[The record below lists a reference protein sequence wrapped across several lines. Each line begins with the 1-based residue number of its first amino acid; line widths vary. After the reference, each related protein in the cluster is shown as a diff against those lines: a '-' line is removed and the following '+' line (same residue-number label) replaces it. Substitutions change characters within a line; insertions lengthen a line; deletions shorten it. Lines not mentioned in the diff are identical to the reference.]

1 MNRFGLD
8 YKSIASNYAKLRV
21 VTGYFIIMIKKF
33 RFILH
38 CFLLRKYSNELHIQG
53 RGLCAT
59 IAKLLGKSTANIC
72 LNR

>member
-38 CFLLRKYSNELHIQG
+38 CFFYCGSIVMNCIG

-59 IAKLLGKSTANIC
+59 NAKLLGKSTANIC

>member
-38 CFLLRKYSNELHIQG
+38 CFF
-53 RGLCAT
+53 
-59 IAKLLGKSTANIC
+59 IAEV
-72 LNR
+72 